1 MHDVTIVGGGPAG
14 LTAAARLA
22 GAGHSV
28 RVLEEHPG
36 FGEPVHC
43 TGVLAEEAFAEL
55 DLPRSVILNPLSTA
69 RFHSPSGLDIS
80 HTTARTEAVVID
92 RAAFDRHLADIAA
105 GAGATLLNGVRV
117 GSIAVEPS
125 HVRLSIDGGG
135 ELRSRTVILACG
147 ANYRFQRQ
155 LGMGIPAL
163 HLSSAQIEV
172 PAGRAGDVEMYF
184 GSVLAP
190 RGFAWAVPVSRP
202 SGPHVRIGVMCAD
215 NAGDHFR
222 RLADKVAPSWG
233 VDPESTRSPRRRL
246 LPLSTLRRTYADRVL
261 AVGDAAGL
269 VKPTTGGGIYYSVI
283 SAGLAA
289 DVLDEGLRKNQLSA
303 AALSPYE
310 SCWRARLQPEFR
322 AQLALRVLAQRL
334 PDRAID
340 ALWELASSDGIM
352 PIVRKTAQFNRH
364 RDFIAALFRHPG
376 ARRVLFR
383 RLVA

>member
-28 RVLEEHPG
+28 RVLEEHQS

-43 TGVLAEEAFAEL
+43 TGVLAEDAFAEL
-55 DLPRSVILNPLSTA
+55 DLPRSVILNPLATA

-80 HTTARTEAVVID
+80 HTPARTEAVVID

-105 GAGATLLNGVRV
+105 SAGATLINGVRV

-125 HVRLSIDGGG
+125 HVRIAVDGGA

-172 PAGRAGDVEMYF
+172 PAGRDGDVEMYF

-215 NAGDHFR
+215 NAGEHFR
-222 RLADKVAPSWG
+222 RLVDKVAPFWG
-233 VDPESTRSPRRRL
+233 VDTESTRSPRRRL

-289 DVLDEGLRKNQLSA
+289 DMLDEGLRTNQLSA

-310 SCWRARLQPEFR
+310 ASWRARLQPEFR